1 MTNRQVKRALRTL
14 KDFCYSHE
22 GCGSCP
28 FAEMREDM
36 GFTCYVNKII
46 DDDRFIKAVSE
57 NVPDPNECKL
67 CKWGFICGKKICS
80 GFERDLMVPDETVT
94 IQPGTIQYQP
104 WEEFDDDL

>member
-36 GFTCYVNKII
+36 GFACYVNHIV
-46 DDDRFIKAVSE
+46 DDDRFFQAVSD
-57 NVPDPNECKL
+57 VPDP
-67 CKWGFICGKKICS
+67 
-80 GFERDLMVPDETVT
+80 TVT
-94 IQPGTIQYQP
+94 ICSDTIQYQP